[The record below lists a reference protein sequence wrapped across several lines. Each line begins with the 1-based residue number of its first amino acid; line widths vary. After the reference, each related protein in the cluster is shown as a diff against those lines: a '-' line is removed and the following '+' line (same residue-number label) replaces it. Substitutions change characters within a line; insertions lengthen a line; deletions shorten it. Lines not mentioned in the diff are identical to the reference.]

1 MTFLC
6 NVLSAIFF
14 LLPLQDG
21 KKFMIMDLNS
31 SYVVIDSKVM
41 QENDVFDEGAKVWW
55 CFKGQTME
63 VMDINS
69 NPPKMYKFSAVSNH
83 KTSATLGDFW
93 KIEKPLSTNDGDS
106 VVSSEEVPAHFYV
119 SYRENGEQKREV
131 LNLNMDLTALP
142 HVLLLYRYDPE
153 DNSDRFL
160 TDDFRGFIAS
170 LIDADKKAKKEMEK
184 TDYRIEDR
192 ERAVEDYMV
201 LMKRYTHSRYKNID
215 YTYKELKLLLKL

>member
-1 MTFLC
+1 MTLLC

-21 KKFMIMDLNS
+21 KKFVIMDLNS
-31 SYVVIDSKVM
+31 GYVVIDSKVM
-41 QENDVFDEGAKVWW
+41 QEDDVFEEGAKVWW

-63 VMDINS
+63 VMDINTS
-69 NPPKMYKFSAVSNH
+69 KMYKFSAVNNH
-83 KTSATLGDFW
+83 KTSADPSDFW

-106 VVSSEEVPAHFYV
+106 VVSSGDVPAHFYV
-119 SYRENGEQKREV
+119 SYRENGVQKREV

-142 HVLLLYRYDPE
+142 HVLLLYRYDPK
-153 DNSDRFL
+153 DNSDRFV

-170 LIDADKKAKKEMEK
+170 LVDADKKAKNEMEK

-192 ERAVEDYMV
+192 QRAVEDYMV
-201 LMKRYTHSRYKNID
+201 LMKRYTPSRYKNIE